1 MRGRSDKRFCSS
13 DCRSAYHNRHRREE
27 MLTLRKLEANLL
39 RNFRL
44 LRKVRKEGLSQ
55 MSRGAFER
63 MGFDFSFYTHSM
75 QGVRNE
81 QIFFCY
87 DMPYMLEEDTVVFLT
102 AMSLTARL
110 LPIES
115 FMR

>member
-44 LRKVRKEGLSQ
+44 LRKLREEGVSQLS
-55 MSRGAFER
+55 RAAFER
-63 MGFDFSFYTHSM
+63 MGFDFSFYTHAM

-87 DMPYMLEEDTVVFLT
+87 DMPYMLEEDSVLVLSSM
-102 AMSLTARL
+102 AVTARL

>member
-1 MRGRSDKRFCSS
+1 
-13 DCRSAYHNRHRREE
+13 
-27 MLTLRKLEANLL
+27 MLTLRKLEASLL

-44 LRKVRKEGLSQ
+44 LRKLREEGVSQ
-55 MSRGAFER
+55 LPREAFER
-63 MGFDFSFYTHSM
+63 MGFDFAFYTHAM
-75 QGVRNE
+75 KGARNE

-87 DMPYMLEEDTVVFLT
+87 DIPYMLEEETVVFLT
-102 AMSLTARL
+102 AMAVTARL